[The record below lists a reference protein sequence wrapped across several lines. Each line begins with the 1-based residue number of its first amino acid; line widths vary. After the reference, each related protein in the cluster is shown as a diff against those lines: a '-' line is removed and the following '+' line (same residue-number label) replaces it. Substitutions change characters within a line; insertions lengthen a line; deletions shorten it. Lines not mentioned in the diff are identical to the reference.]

1 MSDSELITVAWPE
14 IQNYFRAE
22 NIKVTERLDVAFG
35 NKTYA
40 GGFDEVIEMAQL
52 GRVAYVVISDE
63 VTSNPLTETA
73 VRLTLQ
79 SGGEVSF
86 VPAADLTKF
95 AEICADLRF

>member
-1 MSDSELITVAWPE
+1 MSDSELMEVVWLD
-14 IQNYFRAE
+14 IQYYFRAE
-22 NIKVTERLDVAFG
+22 NLKVIERLETALG

-40 GGFDEVIEMAQL
+40 GGFEEVIEMAQL
-52 GRVAYVVISDE
+52 GRVAYLVVSDDE
-63 VTSNPLTETA
+63 TANPLTETA

-95 AEICADLRF
+95 AEISADLRF

>member
-1 MSDSELITVAWPE
+1 
-14 IQNYFRAE
+14 
-22 NIKVTERLDVAFG
+22 
-35 NKTYA
+35 
-40 GGFDEVIEMAQL
+40 
-52 GRVAYVVISDE
+52 VISDE